1 MAHIPDGVLTA
12 PVLIAGALASAGLVA
27 VALRRLDYDRL
38 PQAAVLAAGFFVS
51 SLIQVPFGVTSVHL
65 LLNGLMGLLLGWT
78 AVPALLVALTLQTV
92 FFGYGGA
99 LVLGVNTFNMALPAL
114 ICALLLSPRLGQA
127 TGRQVF
133 WIGALAGLLGVL
145 LSGALVALSLAA
157 SGEAFLPAAW
167 AILFAYVPLALV
179 EALITGTVVAFLQ
192 RVEPGLL
199 GVAEATHD

>member
-1 MAHIPDGVLTA
+1 MNPLVVATKVARKRACGRMSIRRSWSSTLAHIPDGVLTA
-12 PVLIAGALASAGLVA
+12 PVLIAGTLASAGLVA

-99 LVLGVNTFNMALPAL
+99 LVLGALVL
-114 ICALLLSPRLGQA
+114 GVRRLGFGRGHG
-127 TGRQVF
+127 TGVNGRASVDF
-133 WIGALAGLLGVL
+133 AGRRSRCPARGGLG
-145 LSGALVALSLAA
+145 
-157 SGEAFLPAAW
+157 
-167 AILFAYVPLALV
+167 
-179 EALITGTVVAFLQ
+179 Q
-192 RVEPGLL
+192 
-199 GVAEATHD
+199 

>member
-99 LVLGVNTFNMALPAL
+99 LVLGVNTFNLALPAL
-114 ICALLLSPRLGQA
+114 ICALLLSPWLA
-127 TGRQVF
+127 KAAGRQVF

-145 LSGALVALSLAA
+145 LSGDLGGIVAG
-157 SGEAFLPAAW
+157 GEWRGLPARGLGDPVRLRPPRAGGG
-167 AILFAYVPLALV
+167 ADHRDCGCLFAACGARAL
-179 EALITGTVVAFLQ
+179 GC
-192 RVEPGLL
+192 RGGDP
-199 GVAEATHD
+199 